1 MYLYTVLNVMFCVLS
16 GTINV
21 HINVHN
27 LHYVQW
33 YTLISNT
40 LHNTLLIMLKTYLRT

>member
-1 MYLYTVLNVMFCVLS
+1 MYTVLNVMFCVLS